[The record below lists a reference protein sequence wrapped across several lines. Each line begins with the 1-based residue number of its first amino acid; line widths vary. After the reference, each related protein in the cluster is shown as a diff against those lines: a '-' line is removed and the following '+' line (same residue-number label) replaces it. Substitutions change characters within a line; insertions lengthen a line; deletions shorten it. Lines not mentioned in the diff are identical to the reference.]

1 MLSPI
6 PVKFPYKNFSN
17 YLAHKVMKKKRS
29 ESYPYTCKKFI
40 KLLRIMKLVIF
51 FLCVSF
57 THLSARVYAQ
67 QALVNLKV
75 ENTSLMQILQEVE
88 KQLKQD
94 FFFSKEEIDVKQ
106 KLSVNLTKA
115 TLEKS

>member
-1 MLSPI
+1 
-6 PVKFPYKNFSN
+6 
-17 YLAHKVMKKKRS
+17 
-29 ESYPYTCKKFI
+29 
-40 KLLRIMKLVIF
+40 MKLVIF

-115 TLEKS
+115 TLDEVVRTIRTKLQIPNH

>member
-1 MLSPI
+1 
-6 PVKFPYKNFSN
+6 
-17 YLAHKVMKKKRS
+17 
-29 ESYPYTCKKFI
+29 
-40 KLLRIMKLVIF
+40 MKLVIF

-94 FFFSKEEIDVKQ
+94 FFFSKEEIDVK
-106 KLSVNLTKA
+106 KNYLSISPKRHWM
-115 TLEKS
+115 KS